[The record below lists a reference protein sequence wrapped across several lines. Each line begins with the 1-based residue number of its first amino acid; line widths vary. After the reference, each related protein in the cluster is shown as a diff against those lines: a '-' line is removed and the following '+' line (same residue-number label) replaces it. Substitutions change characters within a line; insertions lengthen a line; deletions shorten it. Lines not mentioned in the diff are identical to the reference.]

1 MFIKKIKSIVEENK
15 NMKDECKKLDDK
27 ILEARKEIA
36 WLKMLLDMK
45 KDDDASDILSVTSR
59 TIDDIEEIL
68 ER

>member
-1 MFIKKIKSIVEENK
+1 MFIKKIKAIVEENK
-15 NMKDECKKLDDK
+15 NMKDEYKKLDDK

>member
-1 MFIKKIKSIVEENK
+1 MFIKKIKTIIEENK
-15 NMKDECKKLDDK
+15 NIKEEYKKLDEKVLD
-27 ILEARKEIA
+27 ARKEIA

-45 KDDDASDILSVTSR
+45 KDDNTSDIISVTCR